1 MPVTSI
7 LFVRCFGNTSRKVEA
22 LVSECKIKNII
33 AVILKMGMSKSH
45 A

>member
-7 LFVRCFGNTSRKVEA
+7 LFVRCFGNTTGKVDA
-22 LVSECKIKNII
+22 LLSECKIKNII
-33 AVILKMGMSKSH
+33 AVILQMGMSKSH